1 MTANNQR
8 AATPNLKG
16 LNDDEALRT
25 ILEGTAIETGKG
37 FFSALVQ
44 NLARALDTYGAW
56 VTEYLEGPRRLRA
69 LAFWLGGQW
78 VENYECTIDGTP
90 CEVVITGA
98 RLVHYP
104 DRVIELYPN
113 EPSIQSIGVA
123 SYLGVPLLGLDGKV
137 LGHLAVLDRRPMPE
151 SPRNMALFHIFA
163 ARAAAELQRMRA
175 EAQVRER
182 EEKLGRLV
190 DSAMDAIMELD
201 HNLMVTRVNRATQ
214 KVFNCSDQRI
224 MGQRFV
230 QFLSEDGAEKL
241 ERLIREL
248 DARPE
253 GQQYLW
259 IPGGLRAVC
268 PDGHGFSAEA
278 TLSRFEMQSETY
290 YTLILRNINDRLE
303 AEQRIHAL
311 TAETEYLK
319 EEIKAEHNFEEI
331 LGRSPALSRVLDEVQ
346 QVAGTDATVLITGE
360 TGTGKEL
367 IARAI
372 HAASGRSSKPFVKVN
387 CAALPASLIESE
399 LFGHEKGAFTGA
411 TLKREGRFA
420 LADTGTIFLDEIG
433 ELPVDLQAK
442 LLRILQEGEFET
454 VGSSLTRKVDV
465 RVLAATNCDLLQAV
479 REGRF
484 REDLFYRLHVFPL
497 HLPPLRERR
506 EDIPMLAAAFTQKFA
521 QKVGKKLQP
530 LSSES
535 LYKLKSYPWP
545 GNVRELENVIERA
558 VITAHDG
565 HLNLTRALPD
575 FAPEGLSGKSSAPVA
590 KAADDPIRIRTAQEM
605 EELEKSNL
613 KFALDAAGWR
623 VSGVGGA
630 AERLG
635 MNPSTLN
642 SRMRALG
649 LQRPR
654 S

>member
-1 MTANNQR
+1 MNAINQR
-8 AATPNLKG
+8 AAFPNLKG
-16 LNDDEALRT
+16 LDEDEALRT
-25 ILEGTAIETGKG
+25 ILEGTAIQTGEG

-78 VENYECTIDGTP
+78 VEKYEHVIDGTP
-90 CEVVITGA
+90 CEAVVTGA

-104 DRVIELYPN
+104 ERVLDLYPN
-113 EPSIQSIGVA
+113 DPDIQSIGVV

-151 SPRNMALFHIFA
+151 SPRGLALFHIFA
-163 ARAAAELQRMRA
+163 ARAAAELQRLRA
-175 EAQVRER
+175 ESQVRER

-201 HNLMVTRVNRATQ
+201 RNLTVTRVNRATQ
-214 KVFNCSDQRI
+214 KVFNCSEQRI
-224 MGQRFV
+224 TGLRFT

-241 ERLIREL
+241 DRLIGEL
-248 DARPE
+248 DARPQGE
-253 GQQYLW
+253 QYLW

-268 PDGHGFSAEA
+268 PNGHGFSAEA
-278 TLSRFEMQSETY
+278 TLSRFEMQGEIF

-331 LGRSPALSRVLDEVQ
+331 LGRSPALARVLDEVQ

-372 HAASGRSSKPFVKVN
+372 HAASGRRSKPFVKVN
-387 CAALPASLIESE
+387 CAALPATLIESE

-420 LADTGTIFLDEIG
+420 FADSGTIFLDEVG
-433 ELPVDLQAK
+433 DLPVDLQAK
-442 LLRILQEGEFET
+442 LLRVLQEGEFET

-465 RVLAATNCDLLQAV
+465 RVLAATNHDLLQAV
-479 REGRF
+479 RDGRF
-484 REDLFYRLHVFPL
+484 REDLYYRLHVFPL
-497 HLPPLRERR
+497 HLPPLRERH
-506 EDIPMLAAAFTQKFA
+506 EDIPLLSASFAQKFA
-521 QKVGKKLQP
+521 QKFGRKLQP

-535 LYKLKSYPWP
+535 LFKLKSYSWP

-558 VITAHDG
+558 VITARDG
-565 HLNLTRALPD
+565 HLNLTRALPEFD
-575 FAPEGLSGKSSAPVA
+575 PEAPSSKSSALA
-590 KAADDPIRIRTAQEM
+590 TDAADSPTRIRTAQEM